1 MIVLASKSP
10 RRKMLMKQISDDFII
25 YDSNIDESIF
35 YSLSPLDACK
45 NISYHKA
52 LKARDFYPNDII
64 LSADTIVVLNN
75 QIIHKPKDEMDAKK
89 ILRELSNKTHEVITA
104 YTIIKGE
111 KIITEYVASS
121 VTFNNLSDKLID
133 DYIKSGS
140 PLDKAGAY
148 GIQDNDRYPIIKSY
162 AGSYDNIVGFPVKE
176 IKETLMNL

>member
-1 MIVLASKSP
+1 
-10 RRKMLMKQISDDFII
+10 
-25 YDSNIDESIF
+25 
-35 YSLSPLDACK
+35 
-45 NISYHKA
+45 
-52 LKARDFYPNDII
+52 
-64 LSADTIVVLNN
+64 
-75 QIIHKPKDEMDAKK
+75 MDAKK

-111 KIITEYVASS
+111 KIITEYVVSS